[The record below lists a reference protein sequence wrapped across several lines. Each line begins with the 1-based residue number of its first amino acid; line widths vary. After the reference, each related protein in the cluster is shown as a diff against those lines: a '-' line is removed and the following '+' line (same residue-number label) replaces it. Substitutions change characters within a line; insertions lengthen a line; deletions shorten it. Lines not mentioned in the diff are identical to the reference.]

1 MNDLLVGLIFVFLV
15 LAPAILA
22 SLHSARLSDE
32 EE

>member
-15 LAPAILA
+15 LAPAIIA
-22 SLHSARLSDE
+22 SLQCARWSDE